1 MPRHLL
7 SVPGTSGSHSK
18 SASEGRGGKRPPCAP
33 RPLPSALRPPASA
46 PRPGPGRTAAP
57 TVPVTT
63 KRNPRGARASADAGP
78 RTCCAWRRQKMPT
91 TPRLSHAERR
101 RGAPPPAPPD
111 AAARLAP
118 PRPHARHPL
127 AAGVFGLVSGGGGL
141 GNVLSLGSVGRA
153 GGPPPALLFNP
164 PKADSSGP
172 RHLPAPP
179 WLDAPQGKQPP
190 GRGPLAEGPTGVRR

>member
-1 MPRHLL
+1 MALMPRHLL
-7 SVPGTSGSHSK
+7 SVPGTSGSHSE
-18 SASEGRGGKRPPCAP
+18 SASEGRGRKRPPCA
-33 RPLPSALRPPASA
+33 LRPPPSGL
-46 PRPGPGRTAAP
+46 RPGPGRTAAP

-78 RTCCAWRRQKMPT
+78 RTCCVWRRQKMPT

-172 RHLPAPP
+172 RHPPTTTVAGRPAGK
-179 WLDAPQGKQPP
+179 AAARQGTS
-190 GRGPLAEGPTGVRR
+190 G